1 VQRLRHTIAAVAVAV
16 LAAAGCGAGD
26 PIPANTAAS
35 IIRGLDDIEQR
46 VDAGEC
52 RRARTTLRALERRVR
67 ALPDKVDSETRSTT
81 EAGVA
86 RLAELVQT
94 QCKPKPKPE
103 PEPVTPTPPV
113 QQTPQEEPTVE
124 QPTEP
129 DPVPEEPTRDEP
141 QNNDEPQSEP
151 QPEEPKK
158 PEEPKPPKLKG
169 DGQNPCPPG
178 AEATC

>member
-1 VQRLRHTIAAVAVAV
+1 VAV

-46 VDAGEC
+46 VDSGEC

-81 EAGVA
+81 EAGGA

-94 QCKPKPKPE
+94 QRKQKPKPKPE
-103 PEPVTPTPPV
+103 PEPEPLTPTPPV

-124 QPTEP
+124 QPAARPRARGADPGRAAEPRRASVGAPARGSEAAEAQGGRSEPLPAGRRGDLLSATEP
-129 DPVPEEPTRDEP
+129 HERR
-141 QNNDEPQSEP
+141 
-151 QPEEPKK
+151 
-158 PEEPKPPKLKG
+158 
-169 DGQNPCPPG
+169 
-178 AEATC
+178 

>member
-1 VQRLRHTIAAVAVAV
+1 MAV

-52 RRARTTLRALERRVR
+52 RRARTTLRALERRVS
-67 ALPDKVDSETRSTT
+67 ALPDKVDSEARSTT

-94 QCKPKPKPE
+94 QCKQKPKPKPE
-103 PEPVTPTPPV
+103 
-113 QQTPQEEPTVE
+113 
-124 QPTEP
+124 
-129 DPVPEEPTRDEP
+129 
-141 QNNDEPQSEP
+141 SEP
-151 QPEEPKK
+151 ER
-158 PEEPKPPKLKG
+158 
-169 DGQNPCPPG
+169 
-178 AEATC
+178 

>member
-1 VQRLRHTIAAVAVAV
+1 MQRLRHTIAAVAVAV

-67 ALPDKVDSETRSTT
+67 ALSDKVDPEARSTT

-94 QCKPKPKPE
+94 QCKQKPKPKPE
-103 PEPVTPTPPV
+103 PEPEPLTPTPPV

-141 QNNDEPQSEP
+141 QNDGEP

-178 AEATC
+178 AEANC